1 MRKHFIQVIF
11 VASFILS
18 VVSGVLAAEI
28 GKPVR
33 IASLCF
39 HSGSQSVENI
49 AAVIDLQGEQGIDL
63 VCLPEAWTG
72 SKSESMQG
80 KTIQTISALANK
92 HRCYICCSLFVE
104 QDNKKFN
111 SAILFDR
118 DGKVACVYDK
128 IFPYWSEVKRE
139 YPVTPAQKDL
149 VVYDTDF
156 GRIGFLICY
165 DAKFPEVWRRLRD
178 EGAEL
183 AVWPSAYSGDTELK
197 AYSLLKRGQT

>member
-1 MRKHFIQVIF
+1 MNMKKQFIQVIF
-11 VASFILS
+11 ITFFLLFLVPNILT
-18 VVSGVLAAEI
+18 GET

-39 HSGSQSVENI
+39 VSGSQSVKNI
-49 AAVIDLQGEQGIDL
+49 AAVIDQQSEKGIDL

-72 SKSESMQG
+72 SKPEDLQG
-80 KTIQTISALANK
+80 ETVLTISALAKK
-92 HRCYICCSLFVE
+92 HRCYICCPIIVE
-104 QDNKKFN
+104 RDGMNFN

-128 IFPYWSEVKRE
+128 IYPYWSELRTKN
-139 YPVTPAQKDL
+139 PVTPAQKDV

-183 AVWPSAYSGDTELK
+183 VVWPSAYSADTE
-197 AYSLLKRGQT
+197 